1 MEKKPT
7 YQIFSLLFL
16 NKKNEEEISH
26 VLTDICKIP
35 KECVQRR
42 MHMTIYHSRR
52 PLPGVSFGS
61 STENIK
67 ANIDET
73 RFMVLAP
80 GGENPKANLIPS
92 ERSVAIRLTKRNNAI
107 QRILELRRG
116 IYKFENQHV
125 LKNRRQKTSDWIN
138 AFGASHFQ
146 AHIKLIRPG
155 SGIDK
160 DLKKIGV
167 IFRKNVKELFFDRY
181 EINKLTR
188 D

>member
-7 YQIFSLLFL
+7 YQIFALLFL

-26 VLTDICKIP
+26 VLTNICKIP

-61 STENIK
+61 WSENIK

-92 ERSVAIRLTKRNNAI
+92 ERSVGIRLTKRNNAI
-107 QRILELRRG
+107 QR
-116 IYKFENQHV
+116 
-125 LKNRRQKTSDWIN
+125 
-138 AFGASHFQ
+138 
-146 AHIKLIRPG
+146 
-155 SGIDK
+155 
-160 DLKKIGV
+160 
-167 IFRKNVKELFFDRY
+167 
-181 EINKLTR
+181 NKLR
-188 D
+188 ISSVLMCVM